1 MTIKQALEEI
11 VRVSPIDAVII
22 KTETKEE
29 QYVRDS
35 LEEYLEVL
43 KDKYIVLASKV
54 VYDPATM
61 KRTAYLVCVP
71 NIISETLD

>member
-11 VRVSPIDAVII
+11 VRVSPIDAVVI

-35 LEEYLEVL
+35 IEEYLEVL
-43 KDKYIVLASKV
+43 KDRYIVLASKV

-61 KRTAYLVCVP
+61 KRTAHLVCVP